1 MSSVAYNKKYR
12 SLFRKAKTRYKVIT
26 GGRGSAKS
34 YAISSALVCDTY
46 NDSYYTLFT
55 RYTMVAAHDSIIP
68 EFTDKIDLFRLEND
82 FHITKRDVINTSSGA
97 GILFRGLM
105 VSSKNQVARLK
116 SIAKVKRFIIDE
128 AQELTDEELFDTID
142 FSIRTTEVDNEIW
155 IIWNPP
161 RDKNHWIYRRF
172 FKDAGVDITHNGIV
186 GDVEYIYTTY
196 LDNLRNLDDSFI
208 MQAQK
213 MKEKDRDKYDNVF
226 LGIPVGFKEGQI
238 YRWTAM
244 PESEWEPERVSL
256 CYGVD
261 WGYTNDQTAVVRVD
275 YDKETNTVYLKEVM
289 YEREMQPRDVA
300 RAIREDMERS
310 GCGKSVLVYCDP
322 ARPEHIAELR
332 RHNLNACKAVN
343 KNKAGRINY
352 LQGFTVFYDGEDIGE
367 EADNYS
373 FKPHPNDKTMFT
385 NEPEDGKDHC
395 FVADTI
401 ITARDGGKRIADIVI
416 GDEVLTSEGW
426 RKVLKVWDNG
436 EKEVLLMSLNFGKF
450 KVLTEATP
458 DHLFKTDKGW
468 KQLQLLRKTDRLF
481 LHSGSMGEFTG
492 NTPEGSTTRRAD
504 GNCTATCGNTLTALS
519 RKVTRFITR
528 ILTLTI
534 TALITWCACLLK
546 NITRY
551 TRSTIRRTERLK
563 GNASISTT
571 YDRSLP
577 IGIEA
582 KKDGSGTASTQ
593 ESKSAKILRWCAL
606 CAERNTQQRTRHR
619 SIVLT
624 DAMPKAEGKAVLT
637 TKQESAHYAGSRLKQ
652 TSTASNNIA
661 VCLAVQSIDVLSQRK
676 ARVYDLTV
684 EGCHEFFANGVLVH
698 NCMDAANYGAVTH
711 LRRLGIANDD
721 DMR

>member
-26 GGRGSAKS
+26 GGRGSGKS

-46 NDSYYTLFT
+46 NDSYNTLFT

-300 RAIREDMERS
+300 RAIREDMERR

-332 RHNLNACKAVN
+332 RLNLNACKAVN

-352 LQGFTVFYDGEDIGE
+352 LQGFTVFYDGEHIGE

-385 NEPEDGKDHC
+385 NEPEDGKDH
-395 FVADTI
+395 
-401 ITARDGGKRIADIVI
+401 
-416 GDEVLTSEGW
+416 L
-426 RKVLKVWDNG
+426 
-436 EKEVLLMSLNFGKF
+436 
-450 KVLTEATP
+450 
-458 DHLFKTDKGW
+458 
-468 KQLQLLRKTDRLF
+468 
-481 LHSGSMGEFTG
+481 
-492 NTPEGSTTRRAD
+492 
-504 GNCTATCGNTLTALS
+504 
-519 RKVTRFITR
+519 
-528 ILTLTI
+528 
-534 TALITWCACLLK
+534 
-546 NITRY
+546 
-551 TRSTIRRTERLK
+551 
-563 GNASISTT
+563 
-571 YDRSLP
+571 
-577 IGIEA
+577 
-582 KKDGSGTASTQ
+582 
-593 ESKSAKILRWCAL
+593 
-606 CAERNTQQRTRHR
+606 
-619 SIVLT
+619 
-624 DAMPKAEGKAVLT
+624 
-637 TKQESAHYAGSRLKQ
+637 
-652 TSTASNNIA
+652 
-661 VCLAVQSIDVLSQRK
+661 
-676 ARVYDLTV
+676 
-684 EGCHEFFANGVLVH
+684 
-698 NCMDAANYGAVTH
+698 MDAANYGAVTH

>member
-26 GGRGSAKS
+26 GGRGSGKS

-46 NDSYYTLFT
+46 NDSYNTLFT

-68 EFTDKIDLFRLEND
+68 EFTDKIDLFQLEND

-213 MKEKDRDKYDNVF
+213 MREKDRDKYDNVF

-310 GCGKSVLVYCDP
+310 GCGKSLLVYCDP

-385 NEPEDGKDHC
+385 NEPEDGKDH
-395 FVADTI
+395 
-401 ITARDGGKRIADIVI
+401 
-416 GDEVLTSEGW
+416 L
-426 RKVLKVWDNG
+426 
-436 EKEVLLMSLNFGKF
+436 
-450 KVLTEATP
+450 
-458 DHLFKTDKGW
+458 
-468 KQLQLLRKTDRLF
+468 
-481 LHSGSMGEFTG
+481 
-492 NTPEGSTTRRAD
+492 
-504 GNCTATCGNTLTALS
+504 
-519 RKVTRFITR
+519 
-528 ILTLTI
+528 
-534 TALITWCACLLK
+534 
-546 NITRY
+546 
-551 TRSTIRRTERLK
+551 
-563 GNASISTT
+563 
-571 YDRSLP
+571 
-577 IGIEA
+577 
-582 KKDGSGTASTQ
+582 
-593 ESKSAKILRWCAL
+593 
-606 CAERNTQQRTRHR
+606 
-619 SIVLT
+619 
-624 DAMPKAEGKAVLT
+624 
-637 TKQESAHYAGSRLKQ
+637 
-652 TSTASNNIA
+652 
-661 VCLAVQSIDVLSQRK
+661 
-676 ARVYDLTV
+676 
-684 EGCHEFFANGVLVH
+684 
-698 NCMDAANYGAVTH
+698 MDAASYGAVTH